1 MTSPPAQGEGFL
13 LSAQTEPLLG
23 IPNAHRGEFILVI
36 KTHWSGGKLM
46 FGNNL
51 SSEGSA
57 VLRITWKPRMR
68 HERSPTVS
76 SSYAMSPGREPPGK
90 PREAAFAFRMERDW
104 CSLRQHMYQNWTE
117 RLLQESGPHEVQF
130 PPVADLTH
138 LLPQAPPTLDL
149 WPILR
154 GVTLFVW
161 GSACQV

>member
-1 MTSPPAQGEGFL
+1 MTAREDREVTSPPAQGEGFL

-68 HERSPTVS
+68 HERSPR
-76 SSYAMSPGREPPGK
+76 SPLLPLK
-90 PREAAFAFRMERDW
+90 PREAAFAF
-104 CSLRQHMYQNWTE
+104 
-117 RLLQESGPHEVQF
+117 
-130 PPVADLTH
+130 
-138 LLPQAPPTLDL
+138 
-149 WPILR
+149 
-154 GVTLFVW
+154 
-161 GSACQV
+161 

>member
-1 MTSPPAQGEGFL
+1 MTAREDREVTSPPAQGEGFL

-68 HERSPTVS
+68 HERSPR
-76 SSYAMSPGREPPGK
+76 SP
-90 PREAAFAFRMERDW
+90 
-104 CSLRQHMYQNWTE
+104 
-117 RLLQESGPHEVQF
+117 
-130 PPVADLTH
+130 
-138 LLPQAPPTLDL
+138 LLPRRARDRSLQGNHGKLPLPFEWRDVLASAAHGPKLNGETARRRPVPTRCSFQGSGRPHPPSTPGTANSPL
-149 WPILR
+149 WPVLR
-154 GVTLFVW
+154 G
-161 GSACQV
+161 